1 MKTHMKTHK
10 NPLRRMLGLIL
21 CLSMLVGLALPAL
34 GAAPTTETPKTPTAQ
49 STFDFDASTG
59 TIDGYTGSDTDVVVP
74 ASIDGVTV
82 KALDYAFIGSD
93 VTSVV
98 IPSTVKTIYEYE
110 FDLCYSLTDLYFY
123 GDVPVGLESINDY
136 TATDFTLHCKAKYED
151 SYTDIADGYVTVEA
165 DISDDLAD
173 PAYPSHNLKY
183 TDNGDG
189 THSAVCTDAGCG
201 YTITNEPHKFV
212 GSTCACGATIDNND
226 PKFFNFEVRED
237 GTAWLLG
244 YTGPGGDITIPATY
258 TDGDGK
264 TYNVVGIHSK
274 AFCGYNGGGDHEGQ
288 TPTEVAET
296 ITGIT
301 VPASVTTVE
310 DYAFNYVGRY
320 STGTWKLEKLVFAAE
335 NVTFGKAALAA
346 NPNLTSVTLPSKQ
359 STLPTSLLAKSTS
372 LTEISLPATV
382 TEVGPTCF
390 QDCTALRKV
399 NFQSAEPP
407 VMATYVNLS
416 NKIFYPFAGCKELI
430 LSVPAGSLQKYTT
443 TWSAM
448 LTAAKDYAGD
458 ITLVGDGNADPEVAS
473 IPDFNIYVEGTTAES
488 ESPKY
493 ITYHVTDFE
502 NATKTGTVE
511 VKRVGYNGSGALDI
525 PETVTT
531 KVAEKDWTFT
541 VTGIGAGAMMQYE
554 TSSSSSKL
562 LVHQCQL
569 PKEFS
574 VYRQGW
580 LPWLRAG

>member
-1 MKTHMKTHK
+1 MKTHK

-21 CLSMLVGLALPAL
+21 CLSMLVSLALPAL
-34 GAAPTTETPKTPTAQ
+34 GAAPTTETPKTPTAA
-49 STFDFDASTG
+49 SDFEFNARTG
-59 TIDGYTGSDTDVVVP
+59 TIKKYTGSDTDIIIP
-74 ASIDGVTV
+74 AAIDGITV
-82 KALDYAFIGSD
+82 KALDDIFTYSE
-93 VTSVV
+93 VTTVV
-98 IPSTVKTIYEYE
+98 VPSTVKVLGDYE
-110 FDLCYSLTDLYFY
+110 FEGCYSMTDLYFY
-123 GDVPVGLESINDY
+123 GVPSNLSSIAEYSDLGP
-136 TATDFTLHCKAKYED
+136 FTVHCKVKDEEAFMNEL
-151 SYTDIADGYVTVEA
+151 DGYVTVEA

-226 PKFFNFEVRED
+226 PKFFNFEVRKD
-237 GTAWLLG
+237 GAAWLLG

-407 VMATYVNLS
+407 VMATYVNLY
-416 NKIFYPFAGCKELI
+416 NKILYPFAGCKELI

-448 LTAAKDYAGD
+448 LTAAKDCAGD

-493 ITYHVTDFE
+493 I
-502 NATKTGTVE
+502 
-511 VKRVGYNGSGALDI
+511 
-525 PETVTT
+525 
-531 KVAEKDWTFT
+531 
-541 VTGIGAGAMMQYE
+541 M
-554 TSSSSSKL
+554 
-562 LVHQCQL
+562 
-569 PKEFS
+569 
-574 VYRQGW
+574 
-580 LPWLRAG
+580 